1 MSSHNHRLS
10 PRTATGLYHSAPMT
24 QEVLTTV
31 SFASHVD
38 STAPSPDAAAQLT
51 RGPQWRNDF
60 SMEEMMA
67 SGTYFFRSCP
77 TCGRQLNVRVELLG
91 REIECAQCH
100 AVFTATEEPE
110 VSPDDVRIEQILAR
124 AQRYIESVQAFNS
137 AAAE

>member
-1 MSSHNHRLS
+1 
-10 PRTATGLYHSAPMT
+10 MT
-24 QEVLTTV
+24 QEVSNSVSLAPRVTPTV
-31 SFASHVD
+31 S
-38 STAPSPDAAAQLT
+38 PPDDAAQLA
-51 RGPQWRNDF
+51 RGPQRRNDF

-100 AVFTATEEPE
+100 AVFMATEEPE
-110 VSPDDVRIEQILAR
+110 VSPDDLRIEQILAR
-124 AQRYIESVQAFNS
+124 AQRYIESVQAFNA